1 MNAWRMCVALAL
13 LTLGANAVVRGD
25 TPPPEFTDPTL
36 AARYETLTRELRC
49 LVCQNQSIADSH
61 ATLAADLRREVHAQL
76 LRGAT
81 DQEIIGFMTARY
93 GDYVLYRPPFSA
105 STLLLWAG
113 PFLLLGIALGVWWR
127 VVRQRAAPIDESA
140 AP

>member
-1 MNAWRMCVALAL
+1 MNAWRTVVVLAL
-13 LTLGANAVVRGD
+13 LTLGASAAVLGSES
-25 TPPPEFTDPTL
+25 PPEFTDPVL
-36 AARYETLTRELRC
+36 AARYEALTRELRC

-61 ATLAADLRREVHAQL
+61 ATLASDLRREVHEQL

-81 DQEIIGFMTARY
+81 DQEIIAFMTARY

-113 PFLLLGIALGVWWR
+113 PFLLLAIALGVWWR
-127 VVRQRAAPIDESA
+127 VVRQRAALGDEGET
-140 AP
+140 P